1 MAIRK
6 KKNSEAEL
14 IDSVKDDTV
23 YSYTEHR
30 VIPMNF
36 VTILKLIE
44 KLNTFVKQDH
54 VLRMSQ
60 FLSKENIG
68 DKDWYRWVAKYPEL
82 KESHEGALRTI
93 AERREIGA
101 ITGKY
106 KESAVMPFMPMYDK
120 SFKEH
125 AEWRASLAKKN
136 EEETSAIKFV
146 LMKDMPETDMVPK
159 KKVIE

>member
-1 MAIRK
+1 MAVRK
-6 KKNSEAEL
+6 KKIPEVEL
-14 IDSVKDDTV
+14 ITSNMDDIV
-23 YSYTEHR
+23 YSHVEHR
-30 VIPMNF
+30 VIPINF
-36 VTILKLIE
+36 VTILKLID

-60 FLSKENIG
+60 FLNKEEII
-68 DKDWYRWVAKYPEL
+68 DQDWYRWVDKYPEL
-82 KESHEGALRTI
+82 KTAHEGALRII
-93 AERREIGA
+93 AERREVGA

-106 KESAVMPFMPMYDK
+106 KESAVMPYMSMYDK